1 MNNHALVMKNSS
13 SATDIVKKR
22 GSTEKDEVNSTDNK
36 EGCSVNTYEK
46 LFYVTGFI
54 SPVQATDLFIFIL
67 SFVKFC

>member
-1 MNNHALVMKNSS
+1 MKNSS

-22 GSTEKDEVNSTDNK
+22 GNTEKDEVNSTDNK

-54 SPVQATDLFIFIL
+54 SPVQVIDLFIVHF
-67 SFVKFC
+67 KFCKILLTGY